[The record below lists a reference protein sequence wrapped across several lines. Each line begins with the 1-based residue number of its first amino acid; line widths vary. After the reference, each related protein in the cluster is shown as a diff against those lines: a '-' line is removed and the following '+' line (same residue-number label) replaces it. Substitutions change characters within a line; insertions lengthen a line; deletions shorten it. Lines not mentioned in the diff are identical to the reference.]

1 MRWKRTLEKRRTF
14 TGWMFVLPWIVGV
27 IPFFI
32 IPLIS
37 TLYYSLGEL
46 KLAAGGIDVTFLGG
60 ENYLALFTKDPT
72 FVKELVG
79 SLKTMLTESFMILVF
94 GLFFALLLNQKFHGR
109 TVARAILFL
118 PVIVTSGVVI
128 FILKNDSTASSLMSG
143 GGSQGFIQLTAVSQL
158 LSRIGLG
165 QEFVDTVTGLMSSIF
180 DLLWKCGVQTLLFL
194 SGLQSVPS
202 SFYEAASVEGASSW
216 EKFWKITFPSIAPI
230 LLIGIVYTIVDS
242 FTYYGNNIMLRAI
255 SPALDN
261 LRYSYAAAMSL
272 TYSAMVMAV
281 LGLVF
286 LLVGRRIIYT
296 ER

>member
-1 MRWKRTLEKRRTF
+1 MRWKRTLEKRRAF

-60 ENYLALFTKDPT
+60 ENYLA
-72 FVKELVG
+72 G

>member
-1 MRWKRTLEKRRTF
+1 MRWKRTLEKRRAF

-202 SFYEAASVEGASSW
+202 SFYEAASVKGASSW
-216 EKFWKITFPSIAPI
+216 EKFWKITFPSIAP
-230 LLIGIVYTIVDS
+230 VYHCGFLHV
-242 FTYYGNNIMLRAI
+242 LRQQHHAEGHLAGAGQ
-255 SPALDN
+255 SAVF
-261 LRYSYAAAMSL
+261 LRGGDVPDIQRHGHGRA
-272 TYSAMVMAV
+272 
-281 LGLVF
+281 GLVF

>member
-1 MRWKRTLEKRRTF
+1 MRWKRTLEKRRAF

-242 FTYYGNNIMLRAI
+242 FTYYGNNIM
-255 SPALDN
+255 
-261 LRYSYAAAMSL
+261 YSYAAAMSL

>member
-1 MRWKRTLEKRRTF
+1 MRWKRTLEKRRAF

-143 GGSQGFIQLTAVSQL
+143 GGSPG
-158 LSRIGLG
+158 
-165 QEFVDTVTGLMSSIF
+165 
-180 DLLWKCGVQTLLFL
+180 
-194 SGLQSVPS
+194 
-202 SFYEAASVEGASSW
+202 SFS
-216 EKFWKITFPSIAPI
+216 
-230 LLIGIVYTIVDS
+230 
-242 FTYYGNNIMLRAI
+242 
-255 SPALDN
+255 
-261 LRYSYAAAMSL
+261 
-272 TYSAMVMAV
+272 
-281 LGLVF
+281 
-286 LLVGRRIIYT
+286 
-296 ER
+296 

>member
-1 MRWKRTLEKRRTF
+1 MRWKRTLEKRRAF

-272 TYSAMVMAV
+272 TYRAMVMAV